1 VTPHKYADE
10 IKAAADGAQVQLRA
24 LGSTGPWEDWK
35 QGDYFPHFSPKWEWR
50 IKPKPVTIRYR
61 VALMRSPL
69 PEGVYYPKSVQY
81 GTSNVEHTERSM
93 CFVRWLHDWQEVE
106 V

>member
-1 VTPHKYADE
+1 MTPHKHADE
-10 IKAAADGAQVQLRA
+10 IKAAADGAQVQYRLNGTDRWR
-24 LGSTGPWEDWK
+24 GWEEK
-35 QGDYFPHFSPKWEWR
+35 GHFPHFNPHFQWR
-50 IKPKPVTIRYR
+50 LKPKPVTVRYR
-61 VALMRSPL
+61 VALMQSPL

-93 CFVRWLHDWQEVE
+93 CFVRWLHDGQDVE